1 MLESK
6 VLEYTKEFKRDLVP
20 TFWKRENK
28 ESIFIPK
35 LFLIPHINPNNN
47 LFHKTIIDVIHRA
60 KRMICICS
68 FLISDEDIKT
78 AIEQAAQRGV
88 NTYILTNMEK
98 LPESY
103 DGDEESDKTF
113 ARQLKFLKDLYL
125 SALFRSA
132 EFFHAKFLLID
143 PSQLLTS
150 TPLLPELKIDLR
162 IMNLGCNYQNQILH
176 HFSSYFVMHFGIIRT
191 TKCAARKN
199 LLPAS
204 RPI

>member
-143 PSQLLTS
+143 PSNAKFL
-150 TPLLPELKIDLR
+150 
-162 IMNLGCNYQNQILH
+162 
-176 HFSSYFVMHFGIIRT
+176 FSQ
-191 TKCAARKN
+191 
-199 LLPAS
+199 
-204 RPI
+204 